1 MLYSPKEL
9 SSSLLRKE
17 GRAQQGPFPVTFF
30 VLKAHLQAGN
40 LNDVFTVPRSA
51 WVVFVLTWAI
61 STIGWM
67 C

>member
-9 SSSLLRKE
+9 SSSLLRKQD
-17 GRAQQGPFPVTFF
+17 GAQQGPFPVTFS

-51 WVVFVLTWAI
+51 
-61 STIGWM
+61 
-67 C
+67 

>member
-9 SSSLLRKE
+9 SSSLLRRE
-17 GRAQQGPFPVTFF
+17 DRAQQGPFPVTFF

-51 WVVFVLTWAI
+51 
-61 STIGWM
+61 
-67 C
+67 